1 MLIHNTTNTWLANEA
16 AKAMQKVTSQQSLT
30 PQETLYLVLQ
40 AQTNHITHLDQTI
53 HKDIQRSSEES
64 NRRFEESNR
73 RLEDMQRSID
83 KRFEDVNKRFEDVN
97 KRFED
102 VNKRFEDMNKR
113 FESMDKR
120 FEAMDKRFEALQKS
134 IDKRFRFTQR
144 LIMLGF
150 AALGA
155 LITIYRFFNFIP

>member
-53 HKDIQRSSEES
+53 HKDIQVFR
-64 NRRFEESNR
+64 EESNR